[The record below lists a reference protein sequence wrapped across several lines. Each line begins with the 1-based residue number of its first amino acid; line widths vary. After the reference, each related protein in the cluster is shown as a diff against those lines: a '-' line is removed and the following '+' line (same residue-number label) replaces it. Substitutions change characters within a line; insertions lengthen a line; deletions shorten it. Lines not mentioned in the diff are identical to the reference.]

1 MAGKPQD
8 RPMVQTERQT
18 EAADGEP
25 LFTEEMSLTDRNGS
39 VGVTIPSGAV
49 KILDYEIGESRRVEV
64 YDDRV
69 VIPKGDS
76 DE

>member
-8 RPMVQTERQT
+8 RPMVQRER
-18 EAADGEP
+18 EAKAGDGEP
-25 LFTEEMSLTDRNGS
+25 LFTEEMSLTDRNNS

-49 KILDYEIGESRRVEV
+49 KILDFQSGESCHVEV
-64 YDDRV
+64 YADRV
-69 VIPKGDS
+69 VIPKTI

>member
-1 MAGKPQD
+1 
-8 RPMVQTERQT
+8 MVQTERQA
-18 EAADGEP
+18 EADGGEP

-49 KILDYEIGESRRVEV
+49 KILGYEIGESRAVEV
-64 YDDRV
+64 YPDRV
-69 VIPKGDS
+69 VIPKGEP

>member
-1 MAGKPQD
+1 
-8 RPMVQTERQT
+8 MVQTERQT
-18 EAADGEP
+18 ESADGEP

-49 KILDYEIGESRRVEV
+49 KILGYEIGESRRVEV

-69 VIPKGDS
+69 VIPKEAT

>member
-1 MAGKPQD
+1 
-8 RPMVQTERQT
+8 MVQAERRA
-18 EAADGEP
+18 EADPGEP

-49 KILDYEIGESRRVEV
+49 KILGYEIGEQREV
-64 YDDRV
+64 QVYQSGVWVPREV
-69 VIPKGDS
+69 P

>member
-8 RPMVQTERQT
+8 RPMVQTERQA
-18 EAADGEP
+18 EADGGEP

-49 KILDYEIGESRRVEV
+49 KILGYEIGESRAVEV
-64 YDDRV
+64 YPDRV
-69 VIPKGDS
+69 VIPKGEP